1 MSPQQAQ
8 HPTLDPDPGPEWPLN
23 SPHPSPP
30 PSGSGWLEF
39 RSNPRPSSR
48 PATESDQG
56 KVSAMHMQQK
66 AVKCCNQFVVKRVD
80 LDGNGD
86 NELDEADGDDDCSWN
101 DSVVEESEEFKFF
114 LSFFVENQEMRDFY
128 EKNTERGDFYC
139 LVCGGK
145 GEKVGKSYRGCASLL
160 QHARTI
166 WKKKRNGPHRAFGH
180 LICKVLGWDISRLPM
195 IVLKGEP
202 LSHLLVNSG
211 QTEKQGNGSEWID
224 SDCGVTS
231 MKATLQNFVG
241 GDGKKVL
248 EDLSDDVANM
258 EAKKEGAT
266 DCLEMPCKNM
276 SHHQAS
282 QKPVDESPSAMVGWP
297 ASKPHC
303 SSEAS
308 AEELERKKKAHRA
321 YGQVICKVLGW
332 DVDQLPTIVL
342 KGEPLRQSM
351 AKSGILAG
359 EPEINADCG
368 HEGANFPQT
377 ETVHGN
383 VSVSASREDSV
394 IHHKSCVRVSCK
406 NSSKGGT
413 VNQTC
418 QGS

>member
-1 MSPQQAQ
+1 
-8 HPTLDPDPGPEWPLN
+8 
-23 SPHPSPP
+23 
-30 PSGSGWLEF
+30 
-39 RSNPRPSSR
+39 
-48 PATESDQG
+48 
-56 KVSAMHMQQK
+56 
-66 AVKCCNQFVVKRVD
+66 
-80 LDGNGD
+80 
-86 NELDEADGDDDCSWN
+86 
-101 DSVVEESEEFKFF
+101 
-114 LSFFVENQEMRDFY
+114 
-128 EKNTERGDFYC
+128 
-139 LVCGGK
+139 
-145 GEKVGKSYRGCASLL
+145 
-160 QHARTI
+160 
-166 WKKKRNGPHRAFGH
+166 
-180 LICKVLGWDISRLPM
+180 
-195 IVLKGEP
+195 
-202 LSHLLVNSG
+202 
-211 QTEKQGNGSEWID
+211 
-224 SDCGVTS
+224 
-231 MKATLQNFVG
+231 
-241 GDGKKVL
+241 
-248 EDLSDDVANM
+248 
-258 EAKKEGAT
+258 
-266 DCLEMPCKNM
+266 MPCKNM

-413 VNQTC
+413 VNKHVKDLEKDHIKANKLRVLDSKLAVNPLVPSSSSCRFLSSPAMTMKQNC
-418 QGS
+418 LNQRRKQIHVEDRRGSEGGSSCKKNDFGMKSYFLQGQNKDGRDRSVGALASE

>member
-8 HPTLDPDPGPEWPLN
+8 HPTLDPTRVQNGL
-23 SPHPSPP
+23 STHHSHLLLHQVL
-30 PSGSGWLEF
+30 GWFEF

-48 PATESDQG
+48 PVTESDQG

-211 QTEKQGNGSEWID
+211 RTEVMVANGLILIVE
-224 SDCGVTS
+224 
-231 MKATLQNFVG
+231 LPNFIG

-266 DCLEMPCKNM
+266 DCLDK
-276 SHHQAS
+276 
-282 QKPVDESPSAMVGWP
+282 
-297 ASKPHC
+297 
-303 SSEAS
+303 
-308 AEELERKKKAHRA
+308 
-321 YGQVICKVLGW
+321 
-332 DVDQLPTIVL
+332 
-342 KGEPLRQSM
+342 
-351 AKSGILAG
+351 
-359 EPEINADCG
+359 
-368 HEGANFPQT
+368 
-377 ETVHGN
+377 GN
-383 VSVSASREDSV
+383 VL
-394 IHHKSCVRVSCK
+394 
-406 NSSKGGT
+406 
-413 VNQTC
+413 
-418 QGS
+418 

>member
-1 MSPQQAQ
+1 
-8 HPTLDPDPGPEWPLN
+8 
-23 SPHPSPP
+23 
-30 PSGSGWLEF
+30 
-39 RSNPRPSSR
+39 
-48 PATESDQG
+48 
-56 KVSAMHMQQK
+56 
-66 AVKCCNQFVVKRVD
+66 
-80 LDGNGD
+80 
-86 NELDEADGDDDCSWN
+86 
-101 DSVVEESEEFKFF
+101 
-114 LSFFVENQEMRDFY
+114 
-128 EKNTERGDFYC
+128 
-139 LVCGGK
+139 
-145 GEKVGKSYRGCASLL
+145 
-160 QHARTI
+160 
-166 WKKKRNGPHRAFGH
+166 
-180 LICKVLGWDISRLPM
+180 
-195 IVLKGEP
+195 
-202 LSHLLVNSG
+202 
-211 QTEKQGNGSEWID
+211 
-224 SDCGVTS
+224 
-231 MKATLQNFVG
+231 
-241 GDGKKVL
+241 
-248 EDLSDDVANM
+248 
-258 EAKKEGAT
+258 
-266 DCLEMPCKNM
+266 MPCKNM

-394 IHHKSCVRVSCK
+394 IHHKSCVR

-413 VNQTC
+413 VNKHVKDLEKDHIKANKLRVLDSKEQDHAMISI
-418 QGS
+418 G